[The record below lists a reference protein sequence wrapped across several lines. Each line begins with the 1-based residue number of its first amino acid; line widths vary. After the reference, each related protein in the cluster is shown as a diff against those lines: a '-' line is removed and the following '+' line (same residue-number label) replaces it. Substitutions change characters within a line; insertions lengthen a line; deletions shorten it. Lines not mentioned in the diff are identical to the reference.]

1 MASPLGPRMRLRLFF
16 PLLLAGVTTPVE
28 ADPKPQ
34 RFLATVAEVRALTTA
49 EAKNHPP
56 IRLRAQAT
64 FDGRFSD
71 RGVIVDETGG
81 IFATGLKNADI
92 RPGSIVEIE
101 GEAEPGGYAPSAMVR
116 KHTLLGLAPLPAAR
130 RVSLAT
136 LSDGAAD
143 CELIEVEGIV
153 RAVTPQPNGRFD
165 LDLQLSDGRF
175 KTRVVS
181 PTPAIHGLVDSVV
194 RVRGVCFTRYFN
206 QQFIEPWLLVAD
218 GADYVIS
225 QPAPA
230 DAFALPVQPIS
241 SLLTF
246 RPNGIPRHRV
256 KVRGS
261 VLSAQPGQP
270 LYLRDE
276 TRALTIRTAEF
287 FPCVPGDTV
296 EAIGFPALEG
306 FLPVLEDSACR
317 KVAPGAV
324 PEARDLKIADSLKKS
339 FAGDLVR
346 CQATLLSQAHE
357 PATVRLV
364 LSAQGSV
371 FPATLARSDATDAFR
386 SLETGS
392 TLALTGIWQVGLPK
406 NWASATLLEFNPES
420 LGLLV
425 RSPADIA
432 LLRPPPFWE
441 RRATW
446 RAAYV
451 VGAVFL
457 TGLVVFIVRAGRRL
471 RNEEAGRAAAQAQFN
486 AVLKERS
493 RVARELHDTLAQ
505 GLAAISLQLESAKD
519 KVLSSPAVAIG
530 HIDLS
535 RALVRDSLSE
545 ARKSITQMRSQILE
559 ENDLS
564 GAFARIGQQLTL
576 GMPTTFSQEVTGTPR
591 RLPTEVENNLL
602 RIGQEAL
609 TNAIRH
615 AGARGV
621 SLHLHYS
628 LDAVRLLVRD
638 DGAGFIENPADVFDS
653 HFGLVGMRERVLLI
667 GGQFTLRTAPGAG
680 TEIEV
685 SVPASR
691 PLSDA

>member
-1 MASPLGPRMRLRLFF
+1 MHRFPRWFIAFLALGTHGLQS
-16 PLLLAGVTTPVE
+16 AA
-28 ADPKPQ
+28 ADPAA
-34 RFLATVAEVRALTTA
+34 LAKVAEARALTAAGA
-49 EAKNHPP
+49 EARPP
-56 IRLRAQAT
+56 FRARVQTT
-64 FDGRFSD
+64 FDGRWSD

-81 IFATGLKNADI
+81 IFVTGLKDAEL
-92 RPGSIVEIE
+92 RPGSIIEIE
-101 GEAEPGGYAPSAMVR
+101 GEAAPGGYAPTVAVR
-116 KHTLLGLAPLPAAR
+116 KHTRLGFAPLPAPR

-143 CELIEVEGIV
+143 CQLIEVEGIV

-165 LDLQLSDGRF
+165 VDLQLPDGRM

-181 PTPAIHGLVDSVV
+181 PSPGLHALVDSVV
-194 RVRGVCFTRYFN
+194 RARGVCFTRYFN

-218 GADYVIS
+218 GADYVIA

-230 DAFALPVQPIS
+230 DAFALPVQPIA

-246 RPNGIPRHRV
+246 RPEGIPRHRV

-270 LYLRDE
+270 LFLRDD
-276 TRALTIRTAEF
+276 TRALTIRTAESF
-287 FPCVPGDTV
+287 SGMPGDTV

-306 FLPVLEDSACR
+306 FLPVLEDAACR
-317 KVAPGAV
+317 KVGHGAV
-324 PEARDLKIADSLKKS
+324 PEARELEIADSLTES

-346 CQATLLSQAHE
+346 CTATLLSQAHE
-357 PATVRLV
+357 PATVRLM
-364 LSAQGSV
+364 LSAQGRV
-371 FPATLARSDATDAFR
+371 FPATLARSEATDALQ

-392 TLALTGIWQVGLPK
+392 TLALTGIWQVGLPR
-406 NWASATLLEFNPES
+406 NWASATVLEFNPES
-420 LGLLV
+420 LRLLV
-425 RSPADIA
+425 RTPADVS
-432 LLRPPPFWE
+432 LLQPPPFWE
-441 RRATW
+441 RRGTR
-446 RAAYV
+446 RAAYLLGGV
-451 VGAVFL
+451 LVA
-457 TGLVVFIVRAGRRL
+457 GLVVFIMRARRRL
-471 RNEEAGRAAAQAQFN
+471 RDEEAGRAAAQAQFH

-519 KVLSSPAVAIG
+519 KVLRAPELAIG

-545 ARKSITQMRSQILE
+545 ARKSITEMRSQILE
-559 ENDLS
+559 ENDLP

-615 AGARGV
+615 ARARAV
-621 SLHLHYS
+621 NLHLHYS
-628 LDAVRLLVRD
+628 PDAVRLRVRD
-638 DGAGFIENPADVFDS
+638 DGAGFIENPAGVSDS

-667 GGQFTLRTAPGAG
+667 GGNFSLRSAPGAG

-685 SVPASR
+685 SVPATR
-691 PLSDA
+691 PLPDA